1 MNILDDTLN
10 DKNISKDFRDAL
22 RERTKMLNEPEF
34 SKIVDDAEKEVN
46 EDVEVIFLNV
56 ISQLRETFNKL
67 NNDDNYKLNL
77 KLKAWFNK
85 NVI

>member
-1 MNILDDTLN
+1 
-10 DKNISKDFRDAL
+10 
-22 RERTKMLNEPEF
+22 MLNKPEF
-34 SKIVDDAEKEVN
+34 SKIVDDAEEEINKEM
-46 EDVEVIFLNV
+46 EVEMIFLNV

-67 NNDDNYKLNL
+67 NDDDNYKLNL

>member
-1 MNILDDTLN
+1 MNILDDSLN
-10 DKNISKDFRDAL
+10 DKNISKDFKNAL
-22 RERTKMLNEPEF
+22 REGTKMLNEPEF
-34 SKIVDDAEKEVN
+34 SKIIDEAEKEVN

-67 NNDDNYKLNL
+67 NDDDNYKLNL

>member
-22 RERTKMLNEPEF
+22 REGTKMLKEPEF

>member
-10 DKNISKDFRDAL
+10 DKNISKDFKNAL
-22 RERTKMLNEPEF
+22 REGTKMLNEPEF
-34 SKIVDDAEKEVN
+34 SKIIDEAEKEVN